1 MPGTDSESGCWPRLR
16 SSKKRSNPNAKH
28 TGKEIGAQDAQTKAE
43 LDPMTCSLA
52 LHLCCPACDTLLL
65 QPVSLP
71 CGHCLCQPCLEGIRK
86 KPSSTK
92 ASDAQQAQPYSQCP
106 RCLVHYSLQPGGAWP
121 FPENLLLANVSEQL
135 LERLE
140 GLRQVKQPKNTRAKD
155 TSLRVTACEIC
166 SKQREAQH
174 YCRTCGLNYCAK
186 CLRKLHGNRAF
197 QAHVLT
203 EPVEGGC
210 RDPCPT
216 HHDRSLSHCC
226 LDDGALGCQGC
237 MEQGHQGHDVSPVHE
252 ARARREVGIR
262 NWLEQAEKVKSQC
275 EADMVSMD
283 QLRAR
288 TGSDGAELRR
298 RVREGF
304 LSLRNVLLDQEA
316 ALLSHL
322 DNLTSSTR
330 SGARDFLQTSA
341 PLLGSLTGLEVIS
354 EQALLEPD
362 TVAFLTGAVALTQW
376 LQRVNGDIH
385 RPALTLQEGEPFKGV
400 KMDFDALFRD
410 LQGLLG
416 THLHWKSPEVDA
428 VVSAATSVES
438 DVLGGCC
445 EVLQVPSCPGTPHR
459 TLALADPPLSPLNPK
474 SPRKLVM
481 EEQLGLSAG
490 DCSDKKRHL
499 LPRPP
504 IIYQHIVS
512 GDTVEIFWMLPMGE
526 EVETFDV
533 HFQDAVIVGMTME
546 ERKGVVLEGLKTCN
560 LQTAGLRL
568 DTHYLFR
575 ARSVNSH
582 GAGEW
587 SSSYRVNTERQGDE
601 AKAAVTQEI

>member
-1 MPGTDSESGCWPRLR
+1 MP
-16 SSKKRSNPNAKH
+16 
-28 TGKEIGAQDAQTKAE
+28 
-43 LDPMTCSLA
+43 DPVTRSLA

-71 CGHCLCQPCLEGIRK
+71 CGHCLCQPCLEGVHK
-86 KPSSTK
+86 KHSSTK
-92 ASDAQQAQPYSQCP
+92 ASDAQQPQPCSLCP
-106 RCLVHYSLQPGGAWP
+106 RCLVHYSLQPGGAWT

-140 GLRQVKQPKNTRAKD
+140 GLRRVKQPKNTRAKE
-155 TSLRVTACEIC
+155 TGLRVTACKIC
-166 SKQREAQH
+166 SKQREAQR

-216 HHDRSLSHCC
+216 HHERSLSHCC

-237 MEQGHQGHDVSPVHE
+237 MEQGHRGHDVSPIHE

-262 NWLEQAEKVKSQC
+262 NSLEQAGKVKSQC

-330 SGARDFLQTSA
+330 SRARDFLQTSA

-376 LQRVNGDIH
+376 LQRVNRDIH

-400 KMDFDALFRD
+400 KMDFDALLRD

-416 THLHWKSPEVDA
+416 THLHWKSPEVAA
-428 VVSAATSVES
+428 VVSVVNGVEAA
-438 DVLGGCC
+438 VLEGCC
-445 EVLQVPSCPGTPHR
+445 EVVPVPSCPGTPHR
-459 TLALADPPLSPLNPK
+459 TRALADSPRSPRTPR

-481 EEQLGLSAG
+481 EEQLCLLAG
-490 DCSDKKRHL
+490 DCSDKERHL

-512 GDTVEIFWMLPMGE
+512 GATVEIFWMLPMGE

-533 HFQDAVIVGMTME
+533 HFQDALIVGMAME
-546 ERKGVVLEGLKTCN
+546 EGKGVVLVGLKTCN

-582 GAGEW
+582 GAGDW

>member
-1 MPGTDSESGCWPRLR
+1 MLGTDSESGCWPRLR
-16 SSKKRSNPNAKH
+16 SSKKRNNPKAKH
-28 TGKEIGAQDAQTKAE
+28 AGKEIGSQDAQTKTE
-43 LDPMTCSLA
+43 FDPVTRSLA

-71 CGHCLCQPCLEGIRK
+71 CGHCLCRPCLEGVRK

-92 ASDAQQAQPYSQCP
+92 ASDAEQPQPCSQCP
-106 RCLVHYSLQPGGAWP
+106 CCLVHYSLQPGEAWP
-121 FPENLLLANVSEQL
+121 FPENLLLANMAEQL

-140 GLRQVKQPKNTRAKD
+140 GLRRVKQPKNTRAKKLP
-155 TSLRVTACEIC
+155 LRMTACEIC
-166 SKQREAQH
+166 SKQREAQR
-174 YCRTCGLNYCAK
+174 YCQTCGLNYCAK
-186 CLRKLHGNRAF
+186 CLRKLHGKRAF

-203 EPVEGGC
+203 EPVESGC
-210 RDPCPT
+210 RDPCPI

-226 LDDGALGCQGC
+226 LDDGALGCQAC

-252 ARARREVGIR
+252 ARAHRELGIR
-262 NWLEQAEKVKSQC
+262 NSLEQAGKVKSQC

-288 TGSDGAELRR
+288 TGSDGTELRR

-304 LSLRNVLLDQEA
+304 LSIRNVLLDQEA
-316 ALLSHL
+316 LLLSQL
-322 DNLTSSTR
+322 ENLTSSTC
-330 SGARDFLQTSA
+330 SGAIDFLQTSA
-341 PLLGSLTGLEVIS
+341 PLLSSLTGLETIS
-354 EQALLEPD
+354 EQALLEPN
-362 TVAFLTGAVALTQW
+362 TVAFLTGVVALTQW

-385 RPALTLQEGEPFKGV
+385 RSALTLQEGEPFKGM

-416 THLHWKSPEVDA
+416 THLHWKSPEVAA
-428 VVSAATSVES
+428 VVAVATGMEAPI
-438 DVLGGCC
+438 LEGCC
-445 EVLQVPSCPGTPHR
+445 EVVQLPSCPGTPHR
-459 TLALADPPLSPLNPK
+459 TLAYSPR
-474 SPRKLVM
+474 SPRTPRSHRKLVM

-490 DCSDKKRHL
+490 DCSDKERHL

-512 GDTVEIFWMLPMGE
+512 GATVEVQSSGCCPWA
-526 EVETFDV
+526 EVKTFDI
-533 HFQDAVIVGMTME
+533 HFQDAVILGMAME
-546 ERKGVVLEGLKTCN
+546 EGKGVVLVGLKTCN
-560 LQTAGLRL
+560 LQTAGLCL

-575 ARSVNSH
+575 ARSVN
-582 GAGEW
+582 GAGVW
-587 SSSYRVNTERQGDE
+587 SSSYRVNTECQGDE